1 MKHKVKH
8 SNLVITIILS
18 LILISVISI
27 PMAIISEHYS
37 FATILTFILMILC
50 FVGGY
55 KCAVHDK
62 NDDIDINIRKNLEHS
77 IINGIS
83 NKSKD
88 LSLDGDDIR
97 ILRKIANKRIQIVL
111 DEYLD
116 IN

>member
-8 SNLVITIILS
+8 SNLVITIILAS
-18 LILISVISI
+18 ILINGISI
-27 PMAIISEHYS
+27 PMAIIAGHYI
-37 FATILTFILMILC
+37 FAVILTFILMILC

-62 NDDIDINIRKNLEHS
+62 NDDIDLIIRDDLECNILR
-77 IINGIS
+77 GIS

-88 LSLDGDDIR
+88 LSLDSDDIR
-97 ILRKIANKRIQIVL
+97 ILRKITSRKIQMVL

>member
-8 SNLVITIILS
+8 SNLVITIILAS
-18 LILISVISI
+18 ILINVISI
-27 PMAIISEHYS
+27 PMAIISEYYS
-37 FATILTFILMILC
+37 FAVVLALILIILC

-55 KCAVHDK
+55 RCAVHDK
-62 NDDIDINIRKNLEHS
+62 NDDIDINIRQDLEHN

-97 ILRKIANKRIQIVL
+97 ILRKIANKRIQVVL

>member
-1 MKHKVKH
+1 MKYKVKH
-8 SNLVITIILS
+8 SNLVITIILAS
-18 LILISVISI
+18 ILINAISI
-27 PMAIISEHYS
+27 PMAIIAGHYI

-55 KCAVHDK
+55 RCAVHDK
-62 NDDIDINIRKNLEHS
+62 NDDIDINIRKDLEQN
-77 IINGIS
+77 IVWGIS
-83 NKSKD
+83 NKSED

-97 ILRKIANKRIQIVL
+97 ILRKIANRRIKVVL